1 MNEKKLIQKSKRK
14 TIRISKSKKGG
25 AVFRTMPKKMVVQEI
40 QALWNINE
48 EKNVTINSLKKEVV
62 QLKKR
67 IEFLIEDNKHLIE
80 DNKQAEGVTKLYEQ
94 ENNKLLDENN
104 KLLDENKRL
113 SDENKGLR
121 LLYT

>member
-14 TIRISKSKKGG
+14 TIRIRKSKKGG
-25 AVFRTMPKKMVVQEI
+25 AVFRTMPKKMGVQEI

-67 IEFLIEDNKHLIE
+67 IEILIE

-94 ENNKLLDENN
+94 ENNKLLDEN
-104 KLLDENKRL
+104 KRL